1 MLLAV
6 RKLWPM
12 VSNHEAGGGEKH
24 NNIVTLRKEV
34 SVAVQCDGGN
44 NILFILI
51 SITALLSLFC
61 RLKREDGIGTAKA

>member
-1 MLLAV
+1 VLLAV

-12 VSNHEAGGGEKH
+12 VSNHEAGGEKH

-34 SVAVQCDGGN
+34 SVLVQCDGGN